1 MLRRNLLLSP
11 LAFCLPSVLA
21 QAKGKRA
28 VVVYFSWYDNT
39 FQERIRP
46 SDIDETT
53 SASLKAPG
61 QVTLVAHLI
70 GKDLGL
76 PIYPIVVKDR
86 YTTIYEDCLDR
97 VIGEK
102 TERVFPELTGPTDLP
117 EFDLLFLGFP
127 NWSYTIP
134 RAVWSFLSKVPKA
147 NKTIAPFCVHGTGG
161 LARTIRDLKSAAP
174 EARLTRT
181 LSIDRSELAE
191 SRKRALDWAQ
201 KVYFG

>member
-1 MLRRNLLLSP
+1 M
-11 LAFCLPSVLA
+11 A

-28 VVVYFSWYDNT
+28 VVAYFSWYDNT

-61 QVTLVAHLI
+61 QVTLVAHWI

-86 YTTIYEDCLDR
+86 YTTVYEDCLDR
-97 VIGEK
+97 VIEEK
-102 TERVFPELTGPTDLP
+102 TERVFPELAGPSALP

-134 RAVWSFLSKVPKA
+134 QAVWSFLSKVPTA
-147 NKTIAPFCVHGTGG
+147 NKAIAPFCVHGTGG

-201 KVYFG
+201 NTYFG

>member
-1 MLRRNLLLSP
+1 MS
-11 LAFCLPSVLA
+11 
-21 QAKGKRA
+21 
-28 VVVYFSWYDNT
+28 
-39 FQERIRP
+39 RIFLGMTTH
-46 SDIDETT
+46 SKKDETT

-61 QVTLVAHLI
+61 QVTLVAHWI
-70 GKDLGL
+70 GKDLSL

-102 TERVFPELTGPTDLP
+102 TERVFPELTGPSALP

-191 SRKRALDWAQ
+191 SRERALDWAQ

>member
-28 VVVYFSWYDNT
+28 VVAYFSWYDNT

-61 QVTLVAHLI
+61 QVTLVAHWI
-70 GKDLGL
+70 GKDLSL

-102 TERVFPELTGPTDLP
+102 TERVFPELTGPVL
-117 EFDLLFLGFP
+117 
-127 NWSYTIP
+127 Y
-134 RAVWSFLSKVPKA
+134 
-147 NKTIAPFCVHGTGG
+147 
-161 LARTIRDLKSAAP
+161 
-174 EARLTRT
+174 
-181 LSIDRSELAE
+181 
-191 SRKRALDWAQ
+191 
-201 KVYFG
+201 